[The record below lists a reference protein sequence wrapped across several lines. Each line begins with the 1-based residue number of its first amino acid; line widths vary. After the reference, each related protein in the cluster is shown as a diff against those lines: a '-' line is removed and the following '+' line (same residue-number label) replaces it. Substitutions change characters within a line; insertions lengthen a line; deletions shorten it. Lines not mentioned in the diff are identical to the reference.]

1 MPGPGLTVK
10 VLVLVGT
17 FLLLRS
23 AWAWLLA
30 SWVRLVS
37 VWFLS
42 WWGP

>member
-17 FLLLRS
+17 LLLLMS
-23 AWAWLLA
+23 TWAWMLA

-37 VWFLS
+37 VKFLS
-42 WWGP
+42 WWL